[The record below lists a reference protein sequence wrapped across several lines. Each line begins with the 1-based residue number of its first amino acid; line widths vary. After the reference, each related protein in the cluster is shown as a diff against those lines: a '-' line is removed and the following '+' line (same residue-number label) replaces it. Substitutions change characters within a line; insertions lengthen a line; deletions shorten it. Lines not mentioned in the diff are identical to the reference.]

1 MNKNIFHGAL
11 LESVLLNFISDASD
25 AGLHG
30 YGLLKLIQRK
40 YGVRLGSS
48 SLYPE
53 LNCLEKRG
61 LIQSKWEVGTK
72 RACKQY
78 RITRKGEMVLKEY
91 FVELRAVIPL
101 LVSS

>member
-11 LESVLLNFISDASD
+11 LESILLNFINDASD
-25 AGLHG
+25 EGLHG
-30 YGLLKLIQRK
+30 YGLLKMIQQK

-61 LIQSKWEVGTK
+61 LIESKWEVGMK

-78 RITRKGEMVLKEY
+78 RITRTG
-91 FVELRAVIPL
+91 
-101 LVSS
+101 